1 MWGWSWSSIPI
12 TTRNQTARMQLKGS
26 KYHTFGCRNLGFGYE
41 ATTRKGYN
49 IPKTNG
55 WKAGTSPKNGGL
67 YIFPFQKIPVGP
79 FSGFQRW
86 VFGGLSQVFYHHI
99 LHLVTAYHTS
109 KTGMASPIAGGVLAA
124 WYMKTI
130 NLWNGQGFQKK
141 KFIEKSILKQE
152 RKITNNTPF
161 KTITLQ
167 VTLDD
172 LRSNIIDGSQ
182 CGSHRCILHPSHRWL
197 QLLHQIQSLEWVF
210 NNVGL
215 KKWWWLISFFF

>member
-141 KFIEKSILKQE
+141 KFIEKSTSLNKKTHHKQHS
-152 RKITNNTPF
+152 IQNHHTP
-161 KTITLQ
+161 
-167 VTLDD
+167 
-172 LRSNIIDGSQ
+172 SNPWWPQ
-182 CGSHRCILHPSHRWL
+182 EQYNRWFPMW
-197 QLLHQIQSLEWVF
+197 QS
-210 NNVGL
+210 
-215 KKWWWLISFFF
+215 